1 MQTAKGAESWNSH
14 PGRMPGSLNIPST
27 ANTAA
32 RSPVVVIS
40 IVFLL
45 FFMDIPPWALR
56 AASKFSLYGMAA
68 PTSYAHIRRH
78 PGKINGSGAG
88 SPQAPLCAATLRRRS
103 SAHLS
108 IHMPG
113 SRILSRGAYC
123 PSGTDT
129 PCEKLQA
136 RLLHGRIFSL
146 LPPSDAPSGRDSVSA
161 YSSDY
166 IQAAPD
172 CQPFF
177 GTVDSLQHVFWFV
190 AFLY

>member
-56 AASKFSLYGMAA
+56 AVSKFSLYGMAA

-88 SPQAPLCAATLRRRS
+88 SPQAPLYAATLRRHFTPPLFG
-103 SAHLS
+103 APVNPYAWQQNPV
-108 IHMPG
+108 PG
-113 SRILSRGAYC
+113 RILPQRHRHPLRKIAS
-123 PSGTDT
+123 
-129 PCEKLQA
+129 
-136 RLLHGRIFSL
+136 
-146 LPPSDAPSGRDSVSA
+146 
-161 YSSDY
+161 
-166 IQAAPD
+166 AAPTWAD
-172 CQPFF
+172 IFP
-177 GTVDSLQHVFWFV
+177 TATL
-190 AFLY
+190 